1 MATYKEE
8 WRDVFVIGAEVLL
21 FGGLVFLIMSTSRK
35 QPWAEG
41 PARYR
46 KMLQHRHSVKDVT
59 TSGDAHGCD
68 KTVNNY

>member
-8 WRDVFVIGAEVLL
+8 WRDVFVIGAEVML
-21 FGGLVFLIMSTSRK
+21 FGGVVYLILSTSRK

-41 PARYR
+41 PAWYR
-46 KMLQHRHSVKDVT
+46 KRKMPQHRHSET

-68 KTVNNY
+68 KTVNNI